1 MYAVVRS
8 GGKQLRMSPGQEVRV
23 EQLGGA
29 VGDTVELAEVLL
41 VAGEGEP
48 RVGTPLVAG
57 ARVIATITQH
67 GRAAKVRTFKLK
79 RRKGHRKKLAHR
91 QGYTALRVERIEA

>member
-23 EQLGGA
+23 EKLGGA
-29 VGDTVELAEVLL
+29 VGDTVELAEVML

-48 RVGTPLVAG
+48 RIGTPLVAG
-57 ARVIATITQH
+57 ARVIATITRH
-67 GRAAKVRTFKLK
+67 GRAPKVRTFKLK

-91 QGYTALRVERIEA
+91 QDYTALRVERIEA

>member
-1 MYAVVRS
+1 MYVVVRS

-23 EQLGGA
+23 ERLPGS
-29 VGDTVELAEVLL
+29 VGETVELGEVML
-41 VAGEGEP
+41 VGGDGPA

-57 ARVIATITQH
+57 ARVIATITRH
-67 GRAAKVRTFKLK
+67 GRAEKVGTFKLK
-79 RRKGHRKKLAHR
+79 RRKGHRKRAGHR

>member
-23 EQLGGA
+23 ERLPGS
-29 VGDTVELAEVLL
+29 VGDTVELSEVML
-41 VAGEGEP
+41 VGGEGTT
-48 RVGTPLVAG
+48 RVGAPLVPG
-57 ARVIATITQH
+57 ARVIATITRQ
-67 GRAAKVRTFKLK
+67 GRAAKVATFKLK
-79 RRKGHRKKLAHR
+79 RRKNYRRKIGHR